1 MKTRFLTRLA
11 GAAFVL
17 ALASPFATVAHAAD
31 YVLSCENGR
40 SYPIRA
46 RAVTVDGDLVT
57 GYLYTGRHRGA
68 HIRLVPMGAGYRY
81 ITRGVWVDGVREDA
95 ELDFW
100 RHHPLGCT
108 VTRG

>member
-1 MKTRFLTRLA
+1 MQTRFLTRVV

-17 ALASPFATVAHAAD
+17 ALASPFAVVAHAAD

-81 ITRGVWVDGVREDA
+81 ITRGVWVDGWRDDA
-95 ELDFW
+95 ELDF
-100 RHHPLGCT
+100 RKHHPLACT
-108 VTRG
+108 VTHG